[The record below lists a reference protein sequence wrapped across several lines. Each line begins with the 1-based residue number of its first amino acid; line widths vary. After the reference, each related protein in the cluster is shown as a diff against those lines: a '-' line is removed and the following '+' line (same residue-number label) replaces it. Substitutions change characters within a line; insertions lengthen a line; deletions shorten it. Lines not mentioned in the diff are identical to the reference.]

1 MSTQIGGYPLP
12 SALGWIEIYPAR
24 VSLGTSTRFIIDH
37 QNAQFKFSQIEKP
50 LYISGLLGVATSR
63 RVGYDYRFKIMTIW
77 DYNFN
82 PETVNTG
89 PASPS
94 IRQRDSFQMVIY
106 MGSIDV
112 GFFQSSFTTK
122 YWYFSQC
129 VVDDFGPI
137 FNAGELKLIGQSI
150 EGHSKVAPV
159 ILPDDQSVAV
169 AYYQY
174 CNSGPGSKL
183 I

>member
-1 MSTQIGGYPLP
+1 
-12 SALGWIEIYPAR
+12 
-24 VSLGTSTRFIIDH
+24 
-37 QNAQFKFSQIEKP
+37 
-50 LYISGLLGVATSR
+50 
-63 RVGYDYRFKIMTIW
+63 MTIW

-94 IRQRDSFQMVIY
+94 IRQRDSFQMVIN
-106 MGSIDV
+106 MGSSV
-112 GFFQSSFTTK
+112 TTK